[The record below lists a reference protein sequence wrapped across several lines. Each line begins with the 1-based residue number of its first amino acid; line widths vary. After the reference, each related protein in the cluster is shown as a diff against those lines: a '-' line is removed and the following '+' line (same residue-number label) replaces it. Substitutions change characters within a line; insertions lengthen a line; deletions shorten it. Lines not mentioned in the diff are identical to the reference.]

1 MTTGHK
7 IELYEKLVHLSRLAL
22 RGVSRDTQTY
32 IKRLAK
38 EIRETNSQ
46 AADSLIQLLH
56 ELPTKEMPF
65 RNATSAALPT
75 DKDSRLQL
83 IRLENP
89 VILDSNPILPDETLN
104 TLNQVITERGFK
116 LDLLKAGIPPLKS
129 LLFTGDPGLG
139 KTLTARWLANQL
151 DLPLLVLDLSAVMSS
166 YLGRTGTNLRNVF
179 DYAKGTPCVL
189 FLDEL
194 DAIAKKRDDI
204 SEVGELKRLVTV
216 LLQEID
222 NWDDSGILIA
232 ATNHANLLDPA
243 IWRRFDITLEFKMP
257 SQKERIR
264 AIEQFLSNSFS
275 ELAELPQILS
285 VVFEGKS
292 YSDIEREINRLRRQG
307 IVSKHDKQKLIYTF
321 IQGYLHSKRP
331 QERIDVALKLIK
343 SGHSQRSA
351 SDITGVSRD
360 TIRKKT
366 NSDQ

>member
-1 MTTGHK
+1 MEYNSDLH
-7 IELYEKLVHLSRLAL
+7 EKLVHLSRLAL
-22 RGVSRDTQTY
+22 RGISRDIQVY

-38 EIRETNSQ
+38 EIRDTNTQ

-83 IRLENP
+83 VRLENP
-89 VILDSNPILPDETLN
+89 VILDANPILPNDTLN

-139 KTLTARWLANQL
+139 KTLTARWLASQL
-151 DLPLLVLDLSAVMSS
+151 NLPLLVLDLSAVMSS
-166 YLGRTGTNLRNVF
+166 FLGRTGANLRNVF

-222 NWDDSGILIA
+222 NWEDSGILIA

-243 IWRRFDITLEFKMP
+243 IWRRFDITIEFKMP
-257 SQKERIR
+257 SHKERIK
-264 AIEQFLSNSFS
+264 AIEQFLSNSFV
-275 ELAELPQILS
+275 EFNELPQILS
-285 VVFEGKS
+285 IVFDGRS
-292 YSDIEREINRLRRQG
+292 YSDIEREINRVRRQE
-307 IVSKHDKQKLIYTF
+307 IVSTSDKQKLIYAF
-321 IQGYLHSKRP
+321 IQGYLHSKKP
-331 QERIDVALKLIK
+331 QERVDVALKLIE
-343 SGHSQRSA
+343 SGQSQRSA
-351 SDITGVSRD
+351 SEITGVSRD

-366 NSDQ
+366 NSDH

>member
-1 MTTGHK
+1 
-7 IELYEKLVHLSRLAL
+7 L
-22 RGVSRDTQTY
+22 RGVSRDIQVY

-38 EIRETNSQ
+38 ELRSCNAQ
-46 AADSLIQLLH
+46 VADTLIQLLH
-56 ELPTKEMPF
+56 ELPTREMPF

-89 VILDSNPILPDETLN
+89 VILETSPILPDETLN
-104 TLNQVITERGFK
+104 VLNQVVAERGFK
-116 LDLLKAGIPPLKS
+116 FDLLRAGIPPLKS

-151 DLPLLVLDLSAVMSS
+151 NLPLLVLDLSAVMSS

-179 DYAKGTPCVL
+179 DYAKGVPCIL

-194 DAIAKKRDDI
+194 DAIAKKRDDT

-243 IWRRFDITLEFKMP
+243 IWRRFDITIEFKMP
-257 SQKERIR
+257 SSKERSR
-264 AIEQFLSNSFS
+264 AIEQFLSDSFA

-285 VVFEGKS
+285 VIFDGKS
-292 YSDIEREINRLRRQG
+292 YSDIEREINRLRRQE
-307 IVSKHDKQKLIYTF
+307 IVSKNDKRTLIYEF
-321 IQGYLHSKRP
+321 IQGYLHTKKP
-331 QERIDVALKLIK
+331 QERIDVALKLIA